1 VRPCLCSAWIIPP
14 AYGSWCLACS
24 LAVWLARH
32 RVNSPFA
39 LVLRCVGFAVAALTA
54 GWLFQSTFA
63 TAASGESLNR
73 LASGAVVATVL
84 AAWSLSVRVEAQRS
98 WTVWSVCA
106 GVFLTIAVVA
116 LPRALHDAGMDGT
129 AAEIDEFA
137 DWRSAIPPDSN
148 VFVVSVKN
156 APTFAWFTL
165 QRPSYLTV
173 DQSSGVVF
181 SRATALEVRRR
192 SQVLLPLIDP
202 D

>member
-1 VRPCLCSAWIIPP
+1 
-14 AYGSWCLACS
+14 
-24 LAVWLARH
+24 
-32 RVNSPFA
+32 
-39 LVLRCVGFAVAALTA
+39 
-54 GWLFQSTFA
+54 
-63 TAASGESLNR
+63 
-73 LASGAVVATVL
+73 
-84 AAWSLSVRVEAQRS
+84 
-98 WTVWSVCA
+98 
-106 GVFLTIAVVA
+106 
-116 LPRALHDAGMDGT
+116 MDGT

-202 D
+202 DWTLLSNMKTKNIGSGGTSSSISRPVTRDRLYSLCGDPQLNFVVARENVGFSPDRHTSPGPWRDWNLYDCRRVRAPLTAP